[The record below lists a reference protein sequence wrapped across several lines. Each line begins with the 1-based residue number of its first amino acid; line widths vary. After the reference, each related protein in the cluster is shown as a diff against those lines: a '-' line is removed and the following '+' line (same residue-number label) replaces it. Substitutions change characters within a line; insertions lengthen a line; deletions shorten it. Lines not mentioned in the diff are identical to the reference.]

1 MQTIKRETHQQPV
14 DNRLMELLQK
24 PIQEI
29 DLPFLRN
36 AIEYLRLTVD
46 HEISRAVFK
55 LGSTAIDLAGTGG
68 SGISKFNSS
77 TAAAFVVAAHGIDVV
92 KFGNRSITGTSG
104 SLDFLSALGCSREP
118 DATDMENILNSTN
131 LLFLSAPTCY
141 PNLASIRV
149 ERKRIGKPT
158 IFNFIGPLLNPVKPA
173 YRLLGISN
181 SYMHLL
187 INQFIKTDGITK
199 RAITVHS
206 SIRSAYPIIE
216 IDELLPFSTNTA
228 TLIEQSIGGDYPAT
242 VKILDVP
249 ATLQIPSTPEI
260 IQAATS
266 ARVLNDTES
275 NVKIFLDIIGGND
288 TKSNHFHG
296 LVLNAGAAFL
306 SAGAVSCL
314 EDGVYTAQKL
324 IANGAVTRKLDQ
336 VRRTMS

>member
-1 MQTIKRETHQQPV
+1 MQTIKRETHQQPI

-68 SGISKFNSS
+68 SGMSKFNNS

-118 DATDMENILNSTN
+118 KVTDMENVLNSTN

-141 PNLASIRV
+141 PKLASIRG

-173 YRLLGISN
+173 YRLMGISN

-206 SIRSAYPIIE
+206 SIRSGYPIIE
-216 IDELLPFSTNTA
+216 IDEFIPYTSNTA

-249 ATLQIPSTPEI
+249 ATLQVPSTPDLG
-260 IQAATS
+260 ATTS
-266 ARVLNDTES
+266 ARILNGSES
-275 NVKIFLDIIGGND
+275 NVKIFLDIISGSD
-288 TKSNHFHG
+288 TKSIHFHG

-306 SAGAVSCL
+306 STGAVSCL
-314 EDGVYTAQKL
+314 EDGVYTAKKL
-324 IANGAVTRKLDQ
+324 IANGSAARKLDQ
-336 VRRTMS
+336 VRRVMS